1 MTFLFTRLGLFIT
14 KRCSL
19 MSFLY
24 LCSGVFNRRLQ
35 FRGVFS
41 LGGDNKYFQV
51 CEFLSE
57 FHKHLASL

>member
-1 MTFLFTRLGLFIT
+1 
-14 KRCSL
+14 

-24 LCSGVFNRRLQ
+24 LCSGFFNRSLQ
-35 FRGVFS
+35 FHGVFS

-57 FHKHLASL
+57 LHKHLANL